1 MLYIFYVDTGST
13 ITFDIKLALQSV
25 SELKE
30 AIERECGV
38 LTEDQVLLM
47 SGGESLESEARVCS
61 YSAGTDTNPIYLFN
75 KASINSSVPPI
86 PSIDCG
92 SDVDLQSQIDA
103 SSAMPATYQTIVAR
117 AQLAQQCCGLAR
129 DQIRICKRLVHDQ
142 HLQQQGWAAVIA
154 NLEDVVQ
161 MFQSKAEQFQHSFAV
176 YHAERHQYIELLQ
189 NYSHDVENLTKIPIL
204 PALRAQAEGLLSPD
218 ELPTEEEGDAGVLSL
233 FKWISAKDNH
243 SSLVQLAEQCSR
255 GMEHFNESFMEI
267 LMEDV
272 NQVINGANKQDL
284 KEIRGLGDRLY
295 ALEQLMTQAK
305 KISQE
310 QEELAQGFLQNQNRT
325 KIEGDASVLP
335 DLCTSHRRQLL
346 VMLNNHN
353 QLRDI
358 RRRCTKAKEELSTNI
373 YHRLKWI
380 VYVEN
385 KITNVNYKLTMYNEI
400 LKRLKKHIDILQQI
414 HLAPEMYMSAITEV
428 VRRKTFS
435 QSFLSWGSN
444 LACQLLTIHNEE
456 LTRRREFQSKFD
468 GHFLNT
474 LFPGMDDTPPDFATQ
489 APQIFDNR
497 LPKLTIEDMESLR
510 KELPDLALNVSSPD
524 LNSITQFFYSKCLSE
539 GSIDSKDKESTSM
552 PVDISSK
559 NQEPRPQMLI
569 DRGDFE
575 SETDTEEF
583 EKIGQR
589 GTDSKLNYYDGIL
602 SEEFRRKESEV
613 GVQQSGSFGSST
625 STNISPL
632 NSKGTDFNRSSSSSE
647 PGSYHFPSLTTSE
660 RLHQLS
666 PLTECIENGVSNSH
680 DHYLSCDAQPFSNNP
695 LSLITN
701 VPRNSLN
708 SNPSTTVSQPVG
720 CDGQQKLQIEQQQQQ
735 QQQQCGS
742 EGSSPVAVG
751 GTDFMGTE
759 FYMDE
764 SLPSSLSEHPTDSQH
779 QAIVSLLQENLGT
792 TQEEVDRLR
801 NLLRMMKSV
810 TTEAL
815 QTFRTELADLKGR
828 MNFDESGIAT
838 ITEQLN
844 QAVSLHSNECKRI
857 IQEREQELTVDHEL
871 EMADLK
877 KMLQNREED
886 IRAMK
891 CTIMEKETEIREH
904 ERLLN
909 TMRQTLDNEKS
920 EKNILQTRFHGQ
932 LETMKQSSLEK
943 ENALKEANE
952 TRIVEIASLTSS
964 LTQCQERIQELEKTL
979 AISRVDEERLVK
991 EASDKLQIEYK
1002 RELETIR
1009 SRFKL
1014 MAASTMERSP
1024 SDSSL
1029 EKIERTDVIE
1039 LVNHEA
1045 ILAQTKEDM
1054 IMERASEISHAIEKE
1069 RAEFTVKF
1077 DQELQVAR
1085 QMVEE
1090 KERELEIYRS
1100 REMSLIAECERY
1112 KNTISLLTESAS
1124 QIGQTLT
1131 KKVEKFHALNV
1142 QLENKIAADHN
1153 ILVQRENQVYDLE
1166 VERNELRQEL
1176 KGERSKNQTT
1186 LGHEETLSADRDED
1200 QVSESK
1206 KVKLEA
1212 DSDPAYFSGRV
1223 KFLEDD
1229 NKRLNAELRA
1239 MREGKEMAESIVC
1252 SLESD
1257 KVRLEIE
1264 LVKERSK
1271 RNFAAD
1277 SVGSSSSTSTEGREK
1292 DMSTSVAVVAE
1303 PLSRDVATSPEPH
1316 RRDAMSA
1323 STSTPTS
1330 TKIREKLSKSTVGL
1344 VQQGL
1349 INISSCN
1356 PGDLVLV
1363 LWDSQH
1369 RNYIIFQESRTMYFL
1384 NSDCINVLD
1393 LKGGPDGTPNRLHVV
1408 AEVIDKEY
1416 CHAKKPENRFRVPQ
1430 GTKFYRVRVK
1440 PVLRMDSI
1448 SSAKSQ

>member
-86 PSIDCG
+86 PSIDYG

-189 NYSHDVENLTKIPIL
+189 NYGNDVENLTKIPIL

-218 ELPTEEEGDAGVLSL
+218 ELPTEEEDTGVLSL

-243 SSLVQLAEQCSR
+243 SSLVQLAEQCSK
-255 GMEHFNESFMEI
+255 GMEHFSESFLET

-305 KISQE
+305 KIAQE

-385 KITNVNYKLTMYNEI
+385 KITHVNYKLTMYNEI

-497 LPKLTIEDMESLR
+497 LPKLTIDDMESLR

-602 SEEFRRKESEV
+602 SEEFRRKESE
-613 GVQQSGSFGSST
+613 
-625 STNISPL
+625 
-632 NSKGTDFNRSSSSSE
+632 
-647 PGSYHFPSLTTSE
+647 
-660 RLHQLS
+660 
-666 PLTECIENGVSNSH
+666 
-680 DHYLSCDAQPFSNNP
+680 
-695 LSLITN
+695 
-701 VPRNSLN
+701 
-708 SNPSTTVSQPVG
+708 
-720 CDGQQKLQIEQQQQQ
+720 
-735 QQQQCGS
+735 
-742 EGSSPVAVG
+742 
-751 GTDFMGTE
+751 
-759 FYMDE
+759 
-764 SLPSSLSEHPTDSQH
+764 
-779 QAIVSLLQENLGT
+779 ENLGT

-877 KMLQNREED
+877 KMLQNRDED
-886 IRAMK
+886 IRVMK

-932 LETMKQSSLEK
+932 LETMKQVSLEK

-952 TRIVEIASLTSS
+952 ARIVEVASLTSS
-964 LTQCQERIQELEKTL
+964 LTQCQERIQELEKNL
-979 AISRVDEERLVK
+979 AISRADEERLVK

-1054 IMERASEISHAIEKE
+1054 ITERAAEIRHAIEKE
-1069 RAEFTVKF
+1069 RTEFTVKF

-1124 QIGQTLT
+1124 QIGQTLS

-1186 LGHEETLSADRDED
+1186 VGHEETLSGDRDED

-1212 DSDPAYFSGRV
+1212 DSDPAYFSGKV

-1384 NSDCINVLD
+1384 NSDCVNVLD